1 MWVGCCFYG
10 IDDFE
15 EHGEFAVIA
24 PRGGIL
30 CHFLS
35 GKGGYY
41 YYFVLTNLTFP
52 LLLSYNHIYRVAK
65 LVRARGMEPT
75 ASASTRVQP
84 MMIIGTSKAP

>member
-15 EHGEFAVIA
+15 EHGEIAVIA
-24 PRGGIL
+24 PRGGIR

-35 GKGGYY
+35 GEGGYY
-41 YYFVLTNLTFP
+41 YLVLTDLTFP
-52 LLLSYNHIYRVAK
+52 LHPSYNRIYRVAK